1 MSIYS
6 RLAVR
11 ILRDTARIFRF
22 FGVQNPK
29 CKEQMRENAGLNEQ
43 AASFSAHKFNGRISE
58 RNAEKPLVAAEYRE
72 RKW

>member
-11 ILRDTARIFRF
+11 LLRDTARLFRF
-22 FGVQNPK
+22 FGVQK
-29 CKEQMRENAGLNEQ
+29 CKKQMRENVGINEQ
-43 AASFSAHKFNGRISE
+43 AASLSAHNFNGRISE
-58 RNAEKPLVAAEYRE
+58 RNAEMPLVAAEYRE